1 MSTIFTA
8 NLTNRNENHLILLRK
23 AISRVDILVLVL
35 RNDDVFGESWVIV
48 ELVGVEDLEMSEL
61 MLFNIKVYDGST
73 QNILSHKDQRDSK
86 YPKVCII
93 LLSFKNQTL
102 PQQTD
107 RVSLK
112 HEN

>member
-8 NLTNRNENHLILLRK
+8 NLTNRNENHLIFLGK

-61 MLFNIKVYDGST
+61 MLVNIIVY
-73 QNILSHKDQRDSK
+73 
-86 YPKVCII
+86 
-93 LLSFKNQTL
+93 
-102 PQQTD
+102 
-107 RVSLK
+107 
-112 HEN
+112 E